1 MFMEWPIKIQE
12 GNSEPSPEEQ
22 KFSKVALA

>member
-1 MFMEWPIKIQE
+1 MFMGWPIKIQE

-22 KFSKVALA
+22 KFPKVVLA